1 MKPIPE
7 SAVRVL
13 LVSSRDSIGD
23 MLELALG
30 RDLVKP
36 TLCAPLHTLGERLE
50 KDADVIVVDGVMP
63 PTIEPIELASIL
75 TRVSKDVWL
84 AIWGADEPYGGQ
96 VTSALGAADIHCV
109 PLPRREGIAP
119 FIDLVRA
126 RKG

>member
-1 MKPIPE
+1 
-7 SAVRVL
+7 
-13 LVSSRDSIGD
+13 
-23 MLELALG
+23 
-30 RDLVKP
+30 
-36 TLCAPLHTLGERLE
+36 
-50 KDADVIVVDGVMP
+50 MP